1 MRSRILR
8 TFLAPIALLSL
19 SLTGCFSRAVEHHA
33 QPPGR
38 AGYLL
43 KRAKVEAAFPNEKGQ
58 LVPGT
63 IELPPGA
70 VLGIPDE
77 RSIEAFKKANG
88 VK

>member
-1 MRSRILR
+1 M
-8 TFLAPIALLSL
+8 TLLSL
-19 SLTGCFSRAVEHHA
+19 SLTGCFAPRTEHHA

-43 KRAKVEAAFPNEKGQ
+43 KRYKVEAAMPNEKGV

-63 IELPPGA
+63 LELPPGT
-70 VLGIPDE
+70 VIGIPDE
-77 RSIEAFKKANG
+77 RSIEAFKKATG